1 MALAIEAV
9 AAVAVV
15 PSAVAVA
22 VAVGVVAVSVAGD
35 LATSPTTPSH
45 RTSSVRCTPAR
56 FPDSR
61 NQGTRGP

>member
-1 MALAIEAV
+1 MVVLAIEAV
-9 AAVAVV
+9 PAVAVV

-22 VAVGVVAVSVAGD
+22 VVAVSVAGD

-45 RTSSVRCTPAR
+45 RTSSVPCTPAR